1 MGAINE
7 AELMKK
13 VAERT
18 GILVDNYES
27 NIPTLQNIMNQ
38 VNSYL
43 EEAGISLK
51 HSEENE
57 ESERRASTGVGA
69 SFDQDSIDE
78 LRGAA
83 TALHINSEVSKTNL
97 ITIQAD
103 VRAIKAA
110 VTANNKNSEEIR
122 NLSRTAVEHL
132 AEISRNTYELYET
145 NRRLENMEKGID
157 SINTRGVTIRK

>member
-1 MGAINE
+1 MQAQ
-7 AELMKK
+7 LMKK

-38 VNSYL
+38 VNEYL
-43 EEAGISLK
+43 ESAGISLK
-51 HSEENE
+51 HSEDEE
-57 ESERRASTGVGA
+57 ESERTASTGVGA
-69 SFDQDSIDE
+69 KFDQDSIDE

-83 TALHINSEVSKTNL
+83 TALHINSEVNKTNL

-103 VRAIKAA
+103 VQAIKSAINA
-110 VTANNKNSEEIR
+110 DAKNTEEIR

-157 SINTRGVTIRK
+157 NINTRGVTIRK